1 MITTPEKP
9 DLLPGTEVRIS
20 ADSHVAEPLD
30 LWVQRFPADLRDRA
44 PRFDKPPVNSHTR
57 DGGWDPALRLQDMAV
72 DHITAE
78 GLYPSIGAKALGMQD
93 TVIAEAF
100 ARAYNDWLIE
110 YCQHAPERL
119 WGLAV
124 LPLWNVDWAIAEADR
139 CKDAGLVGVNIWMIP
154 PDDLPFY
161 AAHYERFWAACQGM
175 ELPVSLHINS
185 GFGAFKG
192 IPPSGSIEGVAFR
205 AHGHATI
212 GKESLTAIILS
223 GVLQRHP
230 RLKVI
235 VAEINSGWVP
245 FWLQELDENY
255 QRYIARSDGD
265 TAAGNLAKLDLLP
278 SQYYE
283 RQCFSTFM
291 DDTMGAY
298 QLARRWHQTAMW
310 STDYP
315 HWNGIWPK
323 GTEVLNR
330 TLAPL
335 TPEQRYDLVCGNVA
349 RLYNKPV
356 PPPLSLPEHVPSKEE
371 WPARLQ
377 REHVRNV

>member
-1 MITTPEKP
+1 MIATPE

-30 LWVQRFPADLRDRA
+30 LWVKRFPAPLRDRA
-44 PRFDKPPVNSHTR
+44 PEFKEPPINSHTR

-72 DHITAE
+72 DHMTAE
-78 GLYPSIGAKALGMQD
+78 GLYPSIGAKAFGMED
-93 TVIAEAF
+93 TAITEAF
-100 ARAYNDWLIE
+100 ASVYNDWLVE
-110 YCQHAPERL
+110 YCQYAPERL

-124 LPLWNVDWAIAEADR
+124 VPLWDVDWATAEMER
-139 CKDAGLVGVNIWMIP
+139 TRKQGMVGVNIWMVP
-154 PDDLPFY
+154 PDSLPFY
-161 AAHYERFWAACQGM
+161 SAHYERFWAAAQDLEM
-175 ELPVSLHINS
+175 PVSLHINS
-185 GFGAFKG
+185 GFGAFKR
-192 IPPSGSIEGVAFR
+192 IPPSGSIEGVSFR
-205 AHGHATI
+205 AHGHAEL
-212 GKESLTAIILS
+212 GKEALSEIILS
-223 GVLQRHP
+223 GVLERHP

-235 VAEINSGWVP
+235 IAEVNMGWAP

-255 QRYIARSDGD
+255 QRYVHRTTED
-265 TAAGNLAKLDLLP
+265 TNAGMLAKLPLLP

-283 RQCFSTFM
+283 RQCYATFM

-298 QLARRWHQTAMW
+298 QVARRWHETAMW

-315 HWNGIWPK
+315 HWNGIWPR

-330 TLAPL
+330 TLTPL
-335 TPEQRYDLVCGNVA
+335 TPEQRRDVVCNNVA

-356 PPPLSLPEHVPSKEE
+356 PPPLPPSDRLPSMEE

-377 REHVRNV
+377 RQHVRNV